1 MPVWPRV
8 CCLYTLCWDERVG
21 YAVEPRV
28 CCLYTQ
34 FDPFISGTYIHVD
47 NVAAK
52 QCYIAFNY
60 DINCLATVTIV
71 HSGTLYLWTIAT
83 GHPHITYT
91 CHYTDSQW
99 EVNAF
104 VSKPAYLLTCS
115 LPARY
120 PVCIMCAACRVVCL
134 VALVCVYVCLYVD
147 KKVGVC
153 WPNTRRS
160 LIKTYHSQLMQIAVC
175 TKWVRI
181 VIATLL
187 HMYVEMICNCS
198 VTAVLRAVLLSS
210 DQYLHVS

>member
-28 CCLYTQ
+28 CCLYTL
-34 FDPFISGTYIHVD
+34 FNPFISGTYIHVHVD

-52 QCYIAFNY
+52 QCYIAFND
-60 DINCLATVTIV
+60 DINCQATVTIV
-71 HSGTLYLWTIAT
+71 HSGTLYLWTFAT

-115 LPARY
+115 LPACY
-120 PVCIMCAACRVVCL
+120 PVCIIMCSMQGCAFGCI
-134 VALVCVYVCLYVD
+134 
-147 KKVGVC
+147 
-153 WPNTRRS
+153 S
-160 LIKTYHSQLMQIAVC
+160 LCICMFICGQKSGS
-175 TKWVRI
+175 
-181 VIATLL
+181 LL
-187 HMYVEMICNCS
+187 
-198 VTAVLRAVLLSS
+198 A
-210 DQYLHVS
+210 